1 MFDRD
6 PGIITPDDLFADTRM
21 SLGDHIEELRKHL
34 KRALLGFVVA
44 LIAGFFLS
52 LAVLR
57 FIAAPV
63 DRALAQFHQRRTD
76 RLVRRLGEGDPQLL
90 DANRPR
96 EVEFLIPVQRLAELL
111 GLPKGQAEVEWTPLP
126 VRVRPLDW
134 ALLTGEAA
142 RLVNRPPS
150 LMSLTVTEP
159 FTVYFKVS
167 ACCGVV
173 LASPWIAYQLWM
185 FVAAGL
191 YPHEKRLVH
200 VNLPLSVGLFLGGV
214 ALCELVVLPTGVDY
228 LLSFNDWLGY
238 EPELRLSDWLSFALL
253 MPLVF
258 GLAFQTPLVMVFL
271 ERIGLFDV
279 DTYRRHRRLAIFL
292 LAMLAAIISVTPDA
306 YSMLA
311 LAVPLWG
318 LYEVGILLCRWTPRP
333 PREAEESAREELIQ
347 V

>member
-1 MFDRD
+1 MLDPDRSD
-6 PGIITPDDLFADTRM
+6 CAPEDLFAPTRM

-34 KRALLGFVVA
+34 IRALLGFGVA
-44 LIAGFFLS
+44 LVAGFFLGPM
-52 LAVLR
+52 VLR

-63 DRALAQFHQRRTD
+63 DGALAKFYQRRMD
-76 RLVRRLGEGDPQLL
+76 RLVQQLAVGDPQLL
-90 DANRPR
+90 DTNRPR
-96 EVEFLIPVQRLAELL
+96 EVELLLPAGRLSELL
-111 GLPKGQAEVEWTPLP
+111 GLPSEKAAAEWTPLP

-134 ALLTGEAA
+134 ALLTGDAS

-150 LMSLTVTEP
+150 LMSLTLTEP

-167 ACCGVV
+167 MVCGFV
-173 LASPWIAYQLWM
+173 LASPWIFYQLWM

-191 YPHEKRLVH
+191 YPHEKRLIH
-200 VNLPLSVGLFLGGV
+200 VNLPLSLGLFLGGI
-214 ALCELVVLPTGVDY
+214 ALCEFVVLPTGVEY

-258 GLAFQTPLVMVFL
+258 GVAFQTPLLMVFL
-271 ERIGLFDV
+271 ERIGVISV
-279 DTYRRHRRLAIFL
+279 DGYRRHRRLAIFL
-292 LAMLAAIISVTPDA
+292 LAVLAALISVTPDY

-318 LYEVGILLCRWTPRP
+318 LYEVGILLCRWSPRP
-333 PREAEESAREELIQ
+333 PMETEEEQAEFLP
-347 V
+347 